1 MVRDRVSTP
10 RPARAS
16 GARVANRHGR
26 VGSPMTGSIPV
37 NRTILPTPALL
48 AASNS
53 SLGIL
58 HHENEHNRHQRPNGD
73 VPDESL
79 AKLLSSYA
87 QKQRWTLLK
96 GFRILAKV
104 AVRAHM
110 GQQVPGSKAAPDDG
124 GGEEKG

>member
-1 MVRDRVSTP
+1 
-10 RPARAS
+10 
-16 GARVANRHGR
+16 
-26 VGSPMTGSIPV
+26 MTGSIPV
-37 NRTILPTPALL
+37 NRTILPTPALS

-96 GFRILAKV
+96 GFRILANV

-110 GQQVPGSKAAPDDG
+110 GHQAQVSRLYPGS
-124 GGEEKG
+124 